1 VCHVLVCGH
10 GVEGGE
16 DACAAAE
23 GFSERYIGAGPVLFP
38 GVLFG
43 PSVCS
48 FQSVVG
54 RAAMKDKRGGTGGGG
69 WWPSSLVPSPA
80 AAARRVSMWVGRA
93 ASPVEAPASP
103 PAQRPTSLVIGPV
116 VQQQQPQPPTVQRPS
131 CSPPP
136 PPKSPAGSSYNTADE
151 DSAGSVALEQD
162 GDMLQGILDIIDK
175 QNLAQ
180 DDSELRDKE
189 DKVPTESEN
198 ETETVECP
206 APPTSVTP
214 PPPEKVDELPSLPE
228 KVEELPPSPVEE
240 PKPPVP
246 EQQKEKSKS
255 PPALPTCPPPE
266 LFKFTD
272 TSNINLEDGLT
283 TLTRRLKKMAEV
295 LENSPINHL
304 KEGSGSSPNSP
315 EIGSPTLPKSPL
327 QKLMDDS
334 KPPSDDENGNKISRQ
349 SSQVNVNRAAT
360 PQLVSSSVLPVDETD
375 ADHPQVIKGFF
386 TVNFD
391 TNSLTTL
398 NSGVAVA
405 EVPLLPEPDTLQV
418 QMLDVIVPSPEIFST
433 PMTVS
438 SSNPF
443 FQTVPS
449 NPFDEPAPIKTIEEP
464 ILFADDVFVA
474 DSEIIKSAIS
484 VEDFTDN
491 FIAPAQTQEPLPAP
505 KIAQVETIPV
515 KENETLPQD
524 LVSDKKEAEPDT
536 DTKEDKT
543 IEATVE
549 PKETTPE
556 ANADDVEIQANKDD
570 VLKEL
575 NAVLEKKSVKFNL
588 QAPIAKVEDDE
599 FNLGGDTPS
608 PKLPKIE
615 LKGAMPK
622 LELTLRKPKK
632 PSDDADDSGPE
643 SSASSSGDFTLDDAT
658 DIALDESLPGTPVPA
673 KEPPAPVVVEKP
685 PPEPISPDVSEV
697 TPVPEKVVNAIALP
711 EDDYFEL
718 ARAVGNYENIE
729 FKRRPGGRLISKR
742 RLHALHPPKLG
753 AVRHSLSKAWF
764 AMRDWGTESAKKIG
778 EKLSRDSMALTDEQA
793 DAAVGGAAS
802 SSLPPPLPIRGAS
815 EPPPILPRAICER
828 ARSVRLMSP
837 ALDDVRASKY
847 LPIEVS

>member
-1 VCHVLVCGH
+1 
-10 GVEGGE
+10 
-16 DACAAAE
+16 
-23 GFSERYIGAGPVLFP
+23 
-38 GVLFG
+38 
-43 PSVCS
+43 
-48 FQSVVG
+48 
-54 RAAMKDKRGGTGGGG
+54 MKDKRGGTGGGS

-116 VQQQQPQPPTVQRPS
+116 VQQQQQAPTVQRPS

-162 GDMLQGILDIIDK
+162 GDLLQGILDIIDK
-175 QNLAQ
+175 QHLAQ
-180 DDSELRDKE
+180 DESELQDKE
-189 DKVPTESEN
+189 DKVPMESEN

-214 PPPEKVDELPSLPE
+214 PSPEKVNDIPPRPE
-228 KVEELPPSPVEE
+228 KVEELPKLILEESQPS
-240 PKPPVP
+240 VP
-246 EQQKEKSKS
+246 YKQKEKSKS

-304 KEGSGSSPNSP
+304 KEGSGSTTNSP
-315 EIGSPTLPKSPL
+315 EIGSPVQPKSPL
-327 QKLMDDS
+327 QKLMDEV

-349 SSQVNVNRAAT
+349 SSLVNVNRAAT
-360 PQLVSSSVLPVDETD
+360 PQLVSPVLPVED
-375 ADHPQVIKGFF
+375 ADHPVGVIKGFF

-398 NSGVAVA
+398 NSGVATA
-405 EVPLLPEPDTLQV
+405 EVPLLPETGTVQV
-418 QMLDVIVPSPEIFST
+418 QTIDITASPEIFST
-433 PMTVS
+433 PITVS

-443 FQTVPS
+443 FQTVTN
-449 NPFDEPAPIKTIEEP
+449 NPFEDPPLAKTIEEP
-464 ILFADDVFVA
+464 MLYADNVFVA
-474 DSEIIKSAIS
+474 DSEIIRPALSL
-484 VEDFTDN
+484 EDFTDN
-491 FIAPAQTQEPLPAP
+491 FIAPAATQENSAAFAVAP
-505 KIAQVETIPV
+505 EKLLTESTPV
-515 KENETLPQD
+515 KENETLPED
-524 LVSDKKEAEPDT
+524 LVSDKKEAET
-536 DTKEDKT
+536 DTKEDTT
-543 IEATVE
+543 IEADVEKVE
-549 PKETTPE
+549 PKERTPE
-556 ANADDVEIQANKDD
+556 AKVDDDEFLVNKED

-575 NAVLEKKSVKFNL
+575 NVLMEKKSVKFNL

-615 LKGAMPK
+615 LKGARPK
-622 LELTLRKPKK
+622 LELTLRRPKK
-632 PSDDADDSGPE
+632 PSDDADDSGPD

-673 KEPPAPVVVEKP
+673 KEQLAPILEKT
-685 PPEPISPDVSEV
+685 PEPKAPEVPEECPVS
-697 TPVPEKVVNAIALP
+697 EKVVDTVALP

-718 ARAVGNYENIE
+718 ARAVGNYENVE

-793 DAAVGGAAS
+793 EAAGAAAS
-802 SSLPPPLPIRGAS
+802 SSPPPLPTRGAS